1 MTGSTVIAQA
11 LKGLS
16 AEQQKEVIAA
26 TKTRGSLAAK
36 LGTEVDYRFVER
48 TIAEYAEDIKHGR
61 VLDDSGTILVPLGGR
76 YYGEQY
82 ESPRERGN

>member
-16 AEQQKEVIAA
+16 PEQQQKVIAA
-26 TKTRGSLAAK
+26 TKTRCSQASKQAV
-36 LGTEVDYRFVER
+36 EVNYSFVER
-48 TIAEYAEDIKHGR
+48 TIAEYAEEERRGR
-61 VLDDSGTILVPLGGR
+61 VLDDNGTILVPLGGR

-82 ESPRERGN
+82 ASPRDN

>member
-16 AEQQKEVIAA
+16 TEQQRKVIEA
-26 TKTRGSLAAK
+26 TKSRGSLAAK

-48 TIAEYAEDIKHGR
+48 TIAEYADEVRLDR
-61 VLDDSGTILVPLGGR
+61 ELDDSGTITVPLGGR
-76 YYGEQY
+76 YYGEIY
-82 ESPRERGN
+82 ASPRDN